1 MPLPRPLTAMKPG
14 PLRNLYLA
22 LAVIVLLIIVISPVL
37 TVWTIRRD
45 ATRIVSDSLQGL
57 ATSSLATMQMSEGFL
72 DTTRA
77 VGGHGMTGTELAAAL
92 EVRSR
97 ATDAQYAAHRETIQT
112 DKERAAFDRL
122 TATKDDYR
130 ATRKA
135 VVDLLIAGKHTEATM
150 LFETLCVPKFQAY
163 AKALGDLVEHNATE
177 ARNGGAEIIRLC
189 HVLLVVQGLLLVFFF
204 IYGFFVPLT
213 AVMERLSRNP
223 IVVRK

>member
-1 MPLPRPLTAMKPG
+1 MKPG
-14 PLRNLYLA
+14 PLRNLYIA
-22 LAVIVLLIIVISPVL
+22 LAVIVLLTIVISPFL

-45 ATRIVSDSLQGL
+45 ASRIVSDSLQGL

-77 VGGHGMTGTELAAAL
+77 VSGHGMAGTELAASLA
-92 EVRSR
+92 ERSS

-135 VVDLLIAGKHTEATM
+135 VVDLLIAGKAPEANQ
-150 LFETLCVPKFQAY
+150 LFEAECVPKFHAY
-163 AKALGDLVEHNATE
+163 AKALGTLVEYNASE
-177 ARNGGAEIIRLC
+177 ARAGGAEIIRLC

-204 IYGFFVPLT
+204 VYGFFVPLT
-213 AVMERLSRNP
+213 AVMERLTRSP

>member
-1 MPLPRPLTAMKPG
+1 MKPG
-14 PLRNLYLA
+14 PLRNFYIA
-22 LAVIVLLIIVISPVL
+22 LAAIVLLFIVVSPVL

-72 DTTRA
+72 DTARA
-77 VGGHGMTGTELAAAL
+77 ASGHGMTGTELAAAL

-97 ATDAQYAAHRETIQT
+97 ATDAQYQAHRETVQT

-135 VVDLLIAGKHTEATM
+135 VVELLIAGKQPEAND
-150 LFETLCVPKFQAY
+150 LFETQCIPKFQAY
-163 AKALGDLVEHNATE
+163 AKALGGLIEHNATE
-177 ARNGGAEIIRLC
+177 ARAGGQEIIRLC
-189 HVLLVVQGLLLVFFF
+189 HVLLIVQGLLLVFFF

>member
-1 MPLPRPLTAMKPG
+1 MPLPPPFTSMKPG

-22 LAVIVLLIIVISPVL
+22 IAVLVLLTIVISPVL

-77 VGGHGMTGTELAAAL
+77 VSGHGMTGTDLAASL
-92 EVRSR
+92 EARSR
-97 ATDAQYAAHRETIQT
+97 DTDAHYASHRETLQT
-112 DKERAAFDRL
+112 DRERAAFDRL
-122 TATKDDYR
+122 TACKDDYR

-135 VVDLLIAGKHTEATM
+135 VVDLLIAGKAREASN
-150 LFETLCVPKFQAY
+150 LFDSQCVPKFQTY
-163 AKALGDLVEHNATE
+163 AHALGDVVENNAAE
-177 ARNGGAEIIRLC
+177 ARAGGAEIIRLC
-189 HVLLVVQGLLLVFFF
+189 HVLLVVQALLLVFFF
-204 IYGFFVPLT
+204 VYGFFVPLT
-213 AVMERLSRNP
+213 AFLERLTRNP

>member
-1 MPLPRPLTAMKPG
+1 MKPG

-22 LAVIVLLIIVISPVL
+22 IAIVVLLTIVISPVL

-77 VGGHGMTGTELAAAL
+77 VGGHGMSGTELAASL
-92 EVRSR
+92 ESRSS

-112 DKERAAFDRL
+112 DQEREAFDRL

-135 VVDLLIAGKHTEATM
+135 VVDLLIAGKATEANM
-150 LFETLCVPKFQAY
+150 LFESQCVPKFHAY
-163 AKALGDLVEHNATE
+163 AHALGNLVEHNAAE
-177 ARNGGAEIIRLC
+177 ARAGGAEIIRLC
-189 HVLLVVQGLLLVFFF
+189 HVLLVVQALLLVFFF
-204 IYGFFVPLT
+204 VYGFFVPLT
-213 AVMERLSRNP
+213 AFLERLTRTP

>member
-1 MPLPRPLTAMKPG
+1 MKPG
-14 PLRNLYLA
+14 PLRSFFLI
-22 LAVIVLLIIVISPVL
+22 LAVLILLTIVISPVL

-45 ATRIVSDSLQGL
+45 ANRIVSDSLQGL

-77 VGGHGMTGTELAAAL
+77 VSGRGMAGPELAASL
-92 EVRSR
+92 GERSR
-97 ATDAQYAAHRETIQT
+97 ATDAQYTAHRETLQT
-112 DKERAAFDRL
+112 DSERAAFDRL

-135 VVDLLIAGKHTEATM
+135 VVDLITAGQMQEADA
-150 LFETLCVPKFQAY
+150 LFESECVPKFHAY
-163 AKALGDLVEHNATE
+163 AQALGNLVEHNAAE
-177 ARNGGAEIIRLC
+177 ARAGGAEIIRLC
-189 HVLLVVQGLLLVFFF
+189 HVLLGVQALLLVFFF

-223 IVVRK
+223 IVVRR